1 MGKTY
6 IVDVPK
12 DFRVDLD
19 SFAKMKN
26 VLQHIRKDSFNYND
40 DFLDRNGDVKR
51 SKERLYKNGFISK
64 SVADII
70 NKAISN
76 LREKNHSIEELGYQ
90 GDIDLYFPLSKLFKK
105 AGFVVLSVRGDNAT
119 GGMIINLS
127 TKDKNNIL
135 KRVKR
140 WKNEFGK

>member
-90 GDIDLYFPLSKLFKK
+90 GDIDLYFPLS
-105 AGFVVLSVRGDNAT
+105 
-119 GGMIINLS
+119 
-127 TKDKNNIL
+127 
-135 KRVKR
+135 
-140 WKNEFGK
+140 